1 MKNINIEINEKY
13 REYLDLLKQVIPNAD
28 GSEIKDDSRMIEVL
42 IDSFISFIQE
52 QGEEH
57 DHEHGED
64 GGHCGSGC
72 GCSH

>member
-1 MKNINIEINEKY
+1 MKNINIEINSKY

-28 GSEIKDDSRMIEVL
+28 GSEIVDDSKMIEVL

-52 QGEEH
+52 QWEEH
-57 DHEHGED
+57 DHEHGDWE
-64 GGHCGSGC
+64 GHCGSGC

>member
-1 MKNINIEINEKY
+1 MKNINIEINSKY

-28 GSEIKDDSRMIEVL
+28 GSEIVDDSKMVEVL

-52 QGEEH
+52 QGGEH
-57 DHEHGED
+57 DHEDADED
-64 GGHCGSGC
+64 GHCGSGC

>member
-1 MKNINIEINEKY
+1 MKNINIEINSKY

-28 GSEIKDDSRMIEVL
+28 GSEITDDSKMVEVL

-52 QGEEH
+52 QWEE
-57 DHEHGED
+57 HEHGDEWE
-64 GGHCGSGC
+64 HCGSGC